1 MAEPW
6 RDGDSRSNV
15 QNFWD
20 TYSNYIDEK
29 REESTKTNF
38 LWALTT
44 LIQHLLK
51 LHSTLN
57 TELGKN
63 DVIQEKATDVL
74 MCVLMAAKNR
84 EHRFS
89 LRYPST
95 AYYETLMSGPSP
107 QGLLTCCSH
116 LCILMRLEMVNQGT
130 PPHELDMRMEAVL
143 FEILL
148 LLIWFSGKTLQDLA
162 YEHHMKMEPGLYIDT
177 QPSALLW
184 DTSCK
189 RLYKD

>member
-6 RDGDSRSNV
+6 RDGDNRSNA

-44 LIQHLLK
+44 LVQHLLK

-74 MCVLMAAKNR
+74 ISVLMTAKNK

-89 LRYPST
+89 LTY
-95 AYYETLMSGPSP
+95 
-107 QGLLTCCSH
+107 
-116 LCILMRLEMVNQGT
+116 
-130 PPHELDMRMEAVL
+130 
-143 FEILL
+143 
-148 LLIWFSGKTLQDLA
+148 
-162 YEHHMKMEPGLYIDT
+162 
-177 QPSALLW
+177 
-184 DTSCK
+184 
-189 RLYKD
+189 